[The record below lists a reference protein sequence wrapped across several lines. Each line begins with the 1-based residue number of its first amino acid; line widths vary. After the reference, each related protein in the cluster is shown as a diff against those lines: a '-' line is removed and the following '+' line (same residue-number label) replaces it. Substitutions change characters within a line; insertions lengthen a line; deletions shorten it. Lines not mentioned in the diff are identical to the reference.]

1 MAVRASLIFRGLIGQ
16 FFSVFINMMTFIA
29 LLNLS
34 SFIVIIMSKNGRRS
48 PLVLKAVAVNHHHI
62 FLRVGRYDEKYRK

>member
-1 MAVRASLIFRGLIGQ
+1 MAVRAPLIFRGLIGQ

-29 LLNLS
+29 LLN
-34 SFIVIIMSKNGRRS
+34 FRRVIVIIMSKDSRR
-48 PLVLKAVAVNHHHI
+48 PTLVLKAVAINHHHI